1 MSDELAEVVPSG
13 EDVEKRLEMK
23 ELTQAVRAFLDRIDE
38 TQAQVFLSRYWYIA
52 SIAEIAEKFGF
63 TESKVTAMLHRT
75 RTALR
80 RYLKEEGL
88 C

>member
-1 MSDELAEVVPSG
+1 MTRLILPSLRGSDPGATSVIFGLRPTISLMDEAT
-13 EDVEKRLEMK
+13 R
-23 ELTQAVRAFLDRIDE
+23 FL
-38 TQAQVFLSRYWYIA
+38 IA

>member
-1 MSDELAEVVPSG
+1 MVVHELE
-13 EDVEKRLEMK
+13 LEIR
-23 ELTQAVRAFLDRIDE
+23 ELNAAVRAFLKGLDE
-38 TQAQVFLSRYWYIA
+38 TERELFLSRYWYIA
-52 SIAEIAEKFGF
+52 SVAEIAEKFGF